1 MQQQLTKQKL
11 AELAEDPNNR
21 VFYYEEED
29 KNAPAPSLAL
39 PVATARSLVFRIR
52 QRALELHANYP
63 DWTAAQVQNKMRRE
77 NPDVAAFSFSHTML
91 WEKISL
97 FDMPQNQ
104 MKWVTKML
112 DTLERQEKKEIT
124 MEEAKQLIA
133 FYMQQQMAV
142 KTPKRKEKKV
152 SK

>member
-1 MQQQLTKQKL
+1 
-11 AELAEDPNNR
+11 
-21 VFYYEEED
+21 
-29 KNAPAPSLAL
+29 
-39 PVATARSLVFRIR
+39 
-52 QRALELHANYP
+52 
-63 DWTAAQVQNKMRRE
+63 
-77 NPDVAAFSFSHTML
+77 
-91 WEKISL
+91 
-97 FDMPQNQ
+97 